1 MVDDLV
7 LVFILLSAATGS
19 ISFTISETALFRPF
33 RESVASRGPWLGKLF
48 SCGYCLGHWVALGLV
63 AAYRPRIFFSQ
74 VAVLDY
80 GLTVLLVAWAAA
92 FQWIILVILFKA
104 GGK

>member
-1 MVDDLV
+1 MLV
-7 LVFILLSAATGS
+7 LLLSAATACVA
-19 ISFTISETALFRPF
+19 FTISETVLFEGF
-33 RESVASRGPWLGKLF
+33 REFVRERSAWLGKLF

-63 AAYRPRIFFSQ
+63 AAYRPRLFFSMW
-74 VAVLDY
+74 AVLDY

-92 FQWIILVILFKA
+92 FQWVALAILFRT